1 MLHVQQKIC
10 PFCGHL
16 NAYRHRSFKCHGWS
30 IDVSL
35 KIITIAKK
43 SEVLRLF
50 LCKKRAALQRV
61 LPKNI

>member
-50 LCKKRAALQRV
+50 
-61 LPKNI
+61 